1 MKDQGRPSTGK
12 SSRGNG
18 SSARILMD
26 VGSQAAG
33 GDQKGGGIEGPS
45 RYRAYTLH
53 NYLRLPQIQQLSD
66 EDRFAIEVV
75 GRVLPFK
82 TNSYVV
88 EELIDWQRV
97 PDDPIFVLNFPRQ
110 NMLPPRHFD
119 EMAALLKGG
128 AAKDQVDAAADR
140 IRLQLNPHP
149 AGQLE
154 HNVPAI
160 AGEKLEGMQHKYG
173 ETVLFFPTN
182 GQTCH
187 AYCTFCFRWPQ
198 FVGMDGLKFATQETE
213 QLVAYLRCHEEV
225 TDILFTGGDP
235 MVMRTP
241 ILSRYIR
248 PLLEERPGSLQTIRI
263 GTKSLGYWPYRFLT
277 DSDAEDVL
285 ALFREVV
292 EAGFHLSI
300 MAHFNHP
307 QELYT
312 TSVREAIGRI
322 RETGAQIRT
331 QSPLMRNINDSGQ
344 VWRDMW
350 RDQVRLGCVPY
361 YMFVAR
367 DTGAEAYFNVP
378 LLRAWDIF
386 REAYTSVSG
395 LGRTVRGPSM
405 SADPG
410 KVEVLG
416 PAEIRG
422 EKVIALRMIQGRNP
436 NWAMRPFFAAYDE
449 EATWL
454 SDLRPAFGEE
464 KFFFEEELGGWYRE
478 SQKEGRDL
486 SESLA
491 ATA

>member
-1 MKDQGRPSTGK
+1 MDKRERSATSGGE
-12 SSRGNG
+12 RGNG
-18 SSARILMD
+18 SRAPVLMDMD
-26 VGSQAAG
+26 VGASG
-33 GDQKGGGIEGPS
+33 GDQRAGGVENS
-45 RYRAYTLH
+45 TRYRAYTLH
-53 NYLRLPQIQQLSD
+53 NYLGLPQIQQLSD
-66 EDRFAIEVV
+66 EDRFAVEVV

-88 EELIDWQRV
+88 EELIDWQKV
-97 PDDPIFVLNFPRQ
+97 PDDPIFVLNFPRRD
-110 NMLPPRHFD
+110 MLPPHHFD
-119 EMAALLKGG
+119 EMASLLRQG
-128 AAKDQVDAAADR
+128 AAKEQIDAAADR

-154 HNVPAI
+154 HNVPDM

-173 ETVLFFPTN
+173 ETVLFFPAN

-198 FVGMDGLKFATQETE
+198 FVGMDGLKFATKETE
-213 QLVAYLRCHEEV
+213 RLVAYLRHHEEV

-248 PLLEERPGSLQTIRI
+248 LLLEERPGSLQTIRI

-285 ALFREVV
+285 GLFREVV
-292 EAGFHLSI
+292 QAGLHLSI
-300 MAHFNHP
+300 MAHFNHL
-307 QELYT
+307 QELRT
-312 TSVREAIGRI
+312 PSVREAIARI
-322 RETGAQIRT
+322 RETGAEVRT

-344 VWRDMW
+344 VWGDMW
-350 RDQVRLGCVPY
+350 REQVRLGCVPY

-378 LLRAWDIF
+378 LLRAWEIF
-386 REAYTSVSG
+386 REAYASVSG

-436 NWAMRPFFAAYDE
+436 DWAMRPFFAAYDE
-449 EATWL
+449 QATWL

-464 KFFFEEELGGWYRE
+464 KFFFEEELGSWYRE
-478 SQKEGRDL
+478 SQKEDRNL
-486 SESLA
+486 SKPVASSA
-491 ATA
+491 